1 MTFMSLIAKQPE
13 QKEFEKVPEGSH
25 IARCI
30 SVVDLGTQ
38 VIEWAGKEKL
48 SPKVSLRFEIPGER
62 IQYKDKEGKEHDVP
76 MTISQKYTRS
86 LSEKANLRADLES
99 WRGKA
104 FTAEELD
111 GFDIKSILG
120 APCMLSVVHVLSKDG
135 SKTYANIKSIMK
147 LPKGMEAPAQET
159 ASVLY
164 DIDAHD
170 ENVFQ
175 SLSKYLQE
183 QILQSQERTTQ
194 SEKSVVVDD
203 ETGETIP
210 F

>member
-1 MTFMSLIAKQPE
+1 MSFIAKQSE

-30 SVVDLGTQ
+30 SLVDLGTQ
-38 VIEWAGKEKL
+38 IIEWAGKEKL
-48 SPKVSLRFEIPGER
+48 SPKMSVRWEIPSER
-62 IQYKDKEGKEHDVP
+62 IKFTDKEGKEHDVP
-76 MTISQKYTRS
+76 MTISKKYTRS
-86 LSEKANLRADLES
+86 LSEKANLRKDLES

-111 GFDIKSILG
+111 GFDVKSILG
-120 APCMLSVVHVLSKDG
+120 VPCMLSVVHELSKDG
-135 SKTYANIKSIMK
+135 SKTYANIGGVMK
-147 LPKGMEAPAQET
+147 LPKGMEAPAQES
-159 ASVLY
+159 ASVVY

-170 ENVFQ
+170 EDVFQ

-194 SEKSVVVDD
+194 SERSVIVDE
-203 ETGETIP
+203 ETGEEVP
-210 F
+210 FF